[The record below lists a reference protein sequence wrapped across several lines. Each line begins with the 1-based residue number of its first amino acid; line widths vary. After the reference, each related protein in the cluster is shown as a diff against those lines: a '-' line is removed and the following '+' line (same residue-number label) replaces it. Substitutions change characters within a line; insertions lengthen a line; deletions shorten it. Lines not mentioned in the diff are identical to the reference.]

1 MNSILAKAKL
11 IEYYK
16 SSLSVL
22 YNNKA
27 ACSQKIGD
35 YKSCIKDCNE
45 GLDLIHSLAS
55 NDAKLTEEYKNQKL
69 KLIYKKASSFELLE
83 KYSDAF
89 FEFEALM
96 KIDSSF
102 KNVQQSYNRIC
113 KILNENGDLKKLK
126 EKTKQNA
133 KLESEQIK
141 EKDIKKDEPKGQ
153 LKEADKKD
161 NKQYED
167 FKSKGN
173 ECVKQDD
180 YENALIFYNKCIEI
194 DNSNPIAYLNR
205 SLCYLKLNRPD
216 SAINDC
222 SFVLQTEKLNV
233 KALYRRSSANR
244 MKKMYNLV
252 ADDLKLLLSI
262 EPNNQIAIKD
272 LNEILIKK
280 ENEEKITQKQINSDM
295 NIQINGQDK
304 VKMETLKAE
313 PKMVKKTKDLI
324 KVSNAYEFMQSWN
337 SINNN
342 DKEGYARIL
351 LNIETSNLPKF
362 IGSKLD
368 DEMLSKV
375 KSFLH
380 INLI

>member
-45 GLDLIHSLAS
+45 GLDLINSLTS
-55 NDAKLTEEYKNQKL
+55 NDSKLTEEYKNQKL
-69 KLIYKKASSFELLE
+69 KLIYKKASSYELLE

-113 KILNENGDLKKLK
+113 KILNENGDLKKVK
-126 EKTKQNA
+126 EKTKQLNA

-141 EKDIKKDEPKGQ
+141 EKDIKKDEPKSQ

-161 NKQYED
+161 NKLYED

-180 YENALIFYNKCIEI
+180 FENALIFYNKCIEI

-272 LNEILIKK
+272 LNEILTKN
-280 ENEEKITQKQINSDM
+280 ENEEKITHNS
-295 NIQINGQDK
+295 NIQINSQDK
-304 VKMETLKAE
+304 IEMETLKAE
-313 PKMVKKTKDLI
+313 PKMVKNTKDLI
-324 KVSNAYEFMQSWN
+324 KISNAYEFMQSWN
-337 SINNN
+337 SINKN

-351 LNIETSNLPKF
+351 LNIEPSSLPKF

-380 INLI
+380 LDLI